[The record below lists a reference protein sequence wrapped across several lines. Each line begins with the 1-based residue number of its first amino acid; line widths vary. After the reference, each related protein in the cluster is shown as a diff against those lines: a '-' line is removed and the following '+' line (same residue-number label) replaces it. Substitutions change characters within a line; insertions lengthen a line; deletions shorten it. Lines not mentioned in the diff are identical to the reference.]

1 VVSREPGAAG
11 REPGRRPERPRRR
24 PQPGRGRPR
33 HRRTDCAPVGDR
45 GGTDTPRDRTC
56 CPDAGGG
63 QHHAAGTDTGHAADH
78 VGDLQRGRVRPCSDS
93 ADSSS
98 MSTEIVPSATTIPAP
113 ATTQSSTATDAGQPG
128 TASSDWPPTPT
139 ATRTRPGQREERV
152 PRPLPP
158 VPLHPR
164 TDEPA
169 ERPEGQ
175 RQTGHC
181 TSATPTA
188 NRTAGHVR
196 APAGVAMVVA
206 REASADWGERS
217 AGRTSSTPSAASGS
231 RPKNTQ
237 RHPRCAVT
245 APAIGG
251 PEQPGQHPRRGHQC
265 VCCQGVSP
273 SVPGAPVAGLW
284 SWRWRPIK
292 PTSRHYPA
300 RPSAISRTTSGR

>member
-1 VVSREPGAAG
+1 MVSREPGAAG

-128 TASSDWPPTPT
+128 TASSDWPPTRP
-139 ATRTRPGQREERV
+139 RPRPGRGRV
-152 PRPLPP
+152 SGRNGYRDRCPQCPCT
-158 VPLHPR
+158 H
-164 TDEPA
+164 EPTN
-169 ERPEGQ
+169 Q
-175 RQTGHC
+175 
-181 TSATPTA
+181 
-188 NRTAGHVR
+188 
-196 APAGVAMVVA
+196 
-206 REASADWGERS
+206 
-217 AGRTSSTPSAASGS
+217 PSAPKVSG
-231 RPKNTQ
+231 RP
-237 RHPRCAVT
+237 AT
-245 APAIGG
+245 APARR
-251 PEQPGQHPRRGHQC
+251 QP
-265 VCCQGVSP
+265 
-273 SVPGAPVAGLW
+273 
-284 SWRWRPIK
+284 
-292 PTSRHYPA
+292 PTERLATSA
-300 RPSAISRTTSGR
+300 RPPASRWSSLGRPAPTGASAAPDAPAAPPAPRAGAGPRTPNATPDAP